1 MVFEYYNVRIPPEE
15 LAGEIFRENL
25 SGSLNLDMLVS
36 ARRHGFDA
44 RAFEGSIRLVKEYI
58 ARNVPV
64 IVLVGASGSPGRNH
78 FMVVH
83 GYDDEK
89 NIFHI
94 HSGRTRA
101 GTIAYP
107 ELIRVW
113 EPTGNWMLVV
123 EQKQNFKP

>member
-1 MVFEYYNVRIPPEE
+1 MVFGYYNVLISQEE

-25 SGSLNLDMLVS
+25 SGTLNLDMLVS

-44 RAFEGSIRLVKEYI
+44 QALEGSPRLLKEYI

-64 IVLVGASGSPGRNH
+64 IVLVGASGSFDQNH

-89 NIFHI
+89 NIFYI

-101 GTIAYP
+101 GTIEYP
-107 ELIRVW
+107 ELVRVW